1 MFSQKQQQAFDA
13 YKNGESVFISGPGGT
28 GKSFFIKKVYEDS
41 RQNDVKL
48 QVTSLTGCSAANLDC
63 GAMTIHKWCGFVV
76 TDEIDTTQIIRNVK
90 KYGHAKK
97 YINTDCLIIDE
108 ISMMDQKFFE
118 ILDYV
123 CKRVKKSED
132 PFGGIQLICCAD
144 FFQLPPVCKDKETKF
159 CFESPLWNHSFNQM
173 ILFDENFRQKDDTEY
188 YEILQN
194 IRKGNVTHEDFE
206 KLISCTKKNM
216 DDMVVKPTI
225 LFPTK
230 KQADEINMKRLN
242 DLGQTRPYTFRFK
255 FQHSVFSHTYKNKD
269 SMENIPVNEWIDFE
283 EDHKFT
289 KEEERNLN
297 KQLTSMMFSPEQT
310 YKVGAQVMCIANLD
324 QTIGIVNGAQGIVTR
339 FEYDDK
345 DKQHY
350 PYVKFDNYPFE
361 KKIKKHVWKNDVND
375 KFGIS
380 QIPLILSWAIT
391 IHKSQGVTLD
401 KAYIDVGNRIFES
414 GQTYVALSRVKS
426 LEGLYLKSF
435 NPQRIRA
442 NPKVVRFY
450 ENDMLNNCATS
461 EAEYVNSE
469 SKLMTQSEVKKA
481 YKSNMK
487 KDVKKKQPKSQV
499 KSNDIKS
506 FFVKKA

>member
-1 MFSQKQQQAFDA
+1 MLSTKQQLAFDA
-13 YKNGESVFISGPGGT
+13 YKNGENVFISGPGGT
-28 GKSFFIKKVYEDS
+28 GKSYFIKKVYEDA
-41 RQNDVKL
+41 RQNDITL

-76 TDEIDTTQIIRNVK
+76 TDEIDTTQIIRNIK

-97 YINTDCLIIDE
+97 YINTSCLIIDE

-123 CKRVKKSED
+123 CKRIKKCDEA
-132 PFGGIQLICCAD
+132 FGGIQLICCAD
-144 FFQLPPVCKDKETKF
+144 FFQLPPICKDKDTKF
-159 CFESPLWNHSFNQM
+159 CFESPLWNHSFSKYV
-173 ILFDENFRQKDDTEY
+173 LFDENFRQKGDTEY
-188 YEILQN
+188 YDILQN

-206 KLISCTKKNM
+206 KLIACTNKSM
-216 DDMVVKPTI
+216 DDMIVKPTI

-230 KQADEINMKRLN
+230 KQADEVNMKRLN
-242 DLGQTRPYTFRFK
+242 DLDSSQPYTFSFK
-255 FQHSVFSHTYKNKD
+255 YQHSVFSHTYKNKE
-269 SMENIPVNEWIDFE
+269 SMQNIAVNEWMDFDS
-283 EDHKFT
+283 DHKFT

-297 KQLTSMMFSPEQT
+297 KQLSSMMFSPEQT
-310 YKVGAQVMCIANLD
+310 FKVGAQVMCIANLD
-324 QTIGIVNGAQGIVTR
+324 QEIGIVNGAQGIITR

-345 DKQHY
+345 DKRHY
-350 PYVKFDNYPFE
+350 PYVKFDNYAFE
-361 KKIKKHVWKNDVND
+361 KKIKRHVWKNDID
-375 KFGIS
+375 EKLGIS

-450 ENDMLNNCATS
+450 DNNMLNSCATT
-461 EAEYVNSE
+461 EAEFVNSE
-469 SKLMTQSEVKKA
+469 SKILA
-481 YKSNMK
+481 
-487 KDVKKKQPKSQV
+487 QPKSNKPITKQ
-499 KSNDIKS
+499 KQNKQNTPNKKGNIQS